1 MKIFQLFFF
10 DRLSEKLKA
19 YFIIGGMPEA
29 VNSWVMNKDV
39 QKVSKIQD
47 NILKSYESDFSKHT
61 SNIEANKI
69 SIIWNSLASQISKD
83 NKKFIYQVAKQG
95 ARAREYEGA
104 VNWLRDVSIVNK
116 IYNVTKP
123 NMPLISYNDLS
134 SFKMYFNDVG
144 LLRKK
149 TDLDSKI
156 IIEGNK
162 LFQEFKGALTENYGS
177 L

>member
-1 MKIFQLFFF
+1 
-10 DRLSEKLKA
+10 
-19 YFIIGGMPEA
+19 MPEA

-104 VNWLRDVSIVNK
+104 VNWLRDASIVNK

>member
-1 MKIFQLFFF
+1 M
-10 DRLSEKLKA
+10 
-19 YFIIGGMPEA
+19 
-29 VNSWVMNKDV
+29 
-39 QKVSKIQD
+39 
-47 NILKSYESDFSKHT
+47 
-61 SNIEANKI
+61 
-69 SIIWNSLASQISKD
+69 ASQISKD